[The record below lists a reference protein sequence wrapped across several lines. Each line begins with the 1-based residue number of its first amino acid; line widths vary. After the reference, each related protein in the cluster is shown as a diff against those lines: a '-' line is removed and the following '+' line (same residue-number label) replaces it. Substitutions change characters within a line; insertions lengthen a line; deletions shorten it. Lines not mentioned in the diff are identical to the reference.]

1 MGDAVQQDAVLVE
14 RRGHIA
20 IVRLNREESRNALQP
35 AIKAGLQT
43 HIPVLM
49 ADPTVRALVLTGTGK
64 AFCAGGDI
72 RDMQER
78 GGPAIRARLQRSHSW
93 AERILAGEKP
103 VIAAVN
109 GAAAGAGL
117 SLALLCDIV
126 LSSDKAFF
134 KAGFPGL
141 GAVPDL
147 ALAMT
152 LPRAVGQARAR
163 DLLLTNRRVEPDE
176 AMAMGIVSRVIPD
189 GKVLEEAIK
198 LAEELAEGP
207 AVSLGL
213 TKSMLNNAYRQVDDF
228 LAFEAMAQAIA
239 FDSKE
244 FAEGVAAFLEKR
256 KARFSEV

>member
-1 MGDAVQQDAVLVE
+1 MDDAVLLE
-14 RRGHIA
+14 RKGHVA

-35 AIKAGLQT
+35 AVKAGLQT
-43 HIPVLM
+43 HIPAVM
-49 ADPTVRALVLTGTGK
+49 ADPAVRAVVITGTGK

-93 AERILAGEKP
+93 TQKLLAGEKP

-117 SLALLCDIV
+117 SLAMMCDIIIA
-126 LSSDKAFF
+126 SDKAFF
-134 KAGFPGL
+134 RAGFPGI

-147 ALAMT
+147 GLALT
-152 LPRAVGQARAR
+152 LPRAIGQARAR
-163 DLLLTNRRVEPDE
+163 DLLLTNRRVEPQEALSMGLISRIAPDGAVLDE
-176 AMAMGIVSRVIPD
+176 AV
-189 GKVLEEAIK
+189 K

-213 TKSMLNNAYRQVDDF
+213 TKTMLNMAYQQIDDF

-256 KARFSEV
+256 KPRFPEV

>member
-1 MGDAVQQDAVLVE
+1 MDDAVLLE
-14 RRGHIA
+14 RKGHVA
-20 IVRLNREESRNALQP
+20 IVRLNREDSRNALQP

-43 HIPVLM
+43 HIPAVM
-49 ADPTVRALVLTGTGK
+49 ADPAVRAVVITGTGK

-93 AERILAGEKP
+93 TDKILKGEKP

-117 SLALLCDIV
+117 SLAMMCDIV

-152 LPRAVGQARAR
+152 LPRAIGQARAR
-163 DLLLTNRRVEPDE
+163 DLLLTNRRVEPEE
-176 AMAMGIVSRVIPD
+176 ALSMGLVSRIIPD

-207 AVSLGL
+207 SVSLGL
-213 TKSMLNNAYRQVDDF
+213 TKTMLNNAYQHVDDY

>member
-1 MGDAVQQDAVLVE
+1 MEDAILVE
-14 RRGHIA
+14 RKGHVA

-43 HIPVLM
+43 HIPELM
-49 ADPTVRALVLTGTGK
+49 ADPAVRAVVITGTGK

-78 GGPAIRARLQRSHSW
+78 GGPAIRARLQRSHAWS
-93 AERILAGEKP
+93 EKILAGEKP

-117 SLALLCDIV
+117 SLAMLCDIV
-126 LSSDKAFF
+126 LASDTAFF

-152 LPRAVGQARAR
+152 LPRAIGMARAR
-163 DLLLTNRRVEPDE
+163 DLLLTNRRVDPQE
-176 AMAMGIVSRVIPD
+176 AMEMGIVSRVIPD

-207 AVSLGL
+207 SVSLGL
-213 TKSMLNNAYRQVDDF
+213 TKTMLNNAYSHIDDY

-244 FAEGVAAFLEKR
+244 FAEGVSAFLEKR

>member
-14 RRGHIA
+14 RKGHIA

-43 HIPVLM
+43 HIPAIM
-49 ADPTVRALVLTGTGK
+49 ADPSVRAVVLTGTGK

-78 GGPAIRARLQRSHSW
+78 GGPALRARLQRSHAW
-93 AERILAGEKP
+93 TDKILKGEKP

-117 SLALLCDIV
+117 SLAMMCDIV
-126 LSSDKAFF
+126 LSSDTAFY

-152 LPRAVGQARAR
+152 LPRAIGQARAR
-163 DLLLTNRRVEPDE
+163 DLLLTNRRVDPPE
-176 AMAMGIVSRVIPD
+176 AMAMGIVSRIIPD

-198 LAEELAEGP
+198 LAEELADGP

-213 TKSMLNNAYRQVDDF
+213 TKTMLNNAYMHIDDF

-256 KARFSEV
+256 KARFPDV